1 MNITFLIGNGFDRNL
16 GLETTYSDFV
26 KEYKKTNGSTETLKE
41 FRAYIKDNEELWS
54 TAEVALGEYTGQF
67 GDGEAEAFSE
77 CHADFCEH
85 LATYLKEQE
94 SQIDYDSARVK
105 IEKAFSRVNKIT
117 QVFPMQEREIIDGVY
132 SSHAS
137 ETRTFNFL
145 CYNYTGTLDKCIE
158 IAKQNPDVLGAH
170 RYGGSNLGH
179 GIGQI
184 CHVHG
189 TVDKEM
195 VFGVNDDTQIA
206 KPEVFVCEDGDIY
219 KNLLVKK
226 TANASYLENTDG
238 RAAKILDN
246 SNIIYIYGM
255 SIGMTDKLWWERV
268 CNWLAGS
275 DSRHL
280 IVQKYSMPSKDAF
293 PVKYQLAERKARREI
308 SQYCNLDAKKKVAIE
323 NRIHITSENIFESI
337 KDIGKTTKVSNDE
350 IEEINAVVR

>member
-145 CYNYTGTLDKCIE
+145 WAVAEAARKKKLDCSSAEFLTIDE
-158 IAKQNPDVLGAH
+158 GECVQIMHLGAFDDEPA
-170 RYGGSNLGH
+170 
-179 GIGQI
+179 
-184 CHVHG
+184 
-189 TVDKEM
+189 TVALIDEYVKANGYE
-195 VFGVNDDTQIA
+195 NDFSETRLHHEIYLTDA
-206 KPEVFVCEDGDIY
+206 RKVAPE
-219 KNLLVKK
+219 KWK
-226 TANASYLENTDG
+226 TV
-238 RAAKILDN
+238 I
-246 SNIIYIYGM
+246 
-255 SIGMTDKLWWERV
+255 
-268 CNWLAGS
+268 
-275 DSRHL
+275 RHP
-280 IVQKYSMPSKDAF
+280 I
-293 PVKYQLAERKARREI
+293 
-308 SQYCNLDAKKKVAIE
+308 KKVE
-323 NRIHITSENIFESI
+323 
-337 KDIGKTTKVSNDE
+337 
-350 IEEINAVVR
+350 